1 MLFKLSLKPFIFLII
16 LILFI
21 IAIFIL
27 FQNQEL
33 LSFKFILQNYI
44 NFKKVISTQFL
55 YYYLLFFL
63 IYFSISVL
71 SLPVAGLLSLLIG
84 ALFGFIPGILLTS
97 FASSLGALVS
107 FLIARYLLKSFIERK
122 FSKALNKINKGI
134 EENGLI
140 YLFFVRMTPI
150 FPFFLIN
157 LVFSVTK
164 IKPLSFYWVSQ
175 LGMLFGT
182 ALFINA
188 GTQISNINS
197 TQDIFNKYV
206 IISLILIAIMP
217 ILIKKII
224 NFIKGKKNERVSQ
237 IK

>member
-1 MLFKLSLKPFIFLII
+1 MSMIIKFSLKPIIFIFI

-21 IAIFIL
+21 TVIFIL
-27 FQNQEL
+27 FDNKEIFSL
-33 LSFKFILQNYI
+33 DYIVNNYI
-44 NFKKVISTQFL
+44 NLKEVIATQFL
-55 YYYLLFFL
+55 FYYLLFFL
-63 IYFSISVL
+63 IYFLISVF

-84 ALFGFIPGILLTS
+84 ALFGFIPGIILTS

-107 FLIARYLLKSFIERK
+107 FLIARYLFKNYIEKR
-122 FSKALNKINKGI
+122 FSKTLNKINKGI
-134 EENGLI
+134 EEDGLF

-164 IKPLSFYWVSQ
+164 IKASSFYLVSQ

-188 GTQISNINS
+188 GTQIANINS
-197 TQDIFNKYV
+197 TKDIFNKYV
-206 IISLILIAIMP
+206 ILSIVLIAIMP
-217 ILIKKII
+217 IFLKKGVK
-224 NFIKGKKNERVSQ
+224 FIKGKNK
-237 IK
+237 

>member
-1 MLFKLSLKPFIFLII
+1 MLFKLSLKPIIFLII

-55 YYYLLFFL
+55 YYYVLFFL

-107 FLIARYLLKSFIERK
+107 FLIARYLFKSFIERK
-122 FSKALNKINKGI
+122 FSKTLNKINKGI
-134 EENGLI
+134 EENGLF

-164 IKPLSFYWVSQ
+164 IKPVSFYWVSQ

-182 ALFINA
+182 SLFINA

-224 NFIKGKKNERVSQ
+224 NFIKGKNNERIS
-237 IK
+237 

>member
-1 MLFKLSLKPFIFLII
+1 MSMIIKFSLKPIIFIFI

-21 IAIFIL
+21 TVIFIL
-27 FQNQEL
+27 FDNKEIFSL
-33 LSFKFILQNYI
+33 DYIVNNYI
-44 NFKKVISTQFL
+44 NLKEVIATQFL
-55 YYYLLFFL
+55 FYYLLFFL
-63 IYFSISVL
+63 IYFLISVF

-84 ALFGFIPGILLTS
+84 ALFGFIPGIILTS

-107 FLIARYLLKSFIERK
+107 FLIARYLFKKYIEKR
-122 FSKALNKINKGI
+122 FSKTLNKINKGI
-134 EENGLI
+134 EEDGLF

-164 IKPLSFYWVSQ
+164 IKASSFYLVSQ

-188 GTQISNINS
+188 GTQIANINS
-197 TQDIFNKYV
+197 TKDIFNKYV
-206 IISLILIAIMP
+206 ILSIVLIAIMP
-217 ILIKKII
+217 IFLKKGVK
-224 NFIKGKKNERVSQ
+224 FIKGKNK
-237 IK
+237 